1 MELVVFLIPPIG
13 PGASPQRR
21 GFFFDAPVLLHYTN
35 GPFPGSRTLNLVAVV
50 SLFGTSKNA
59 PSYLGKYAP
68 TQGPTP
74 SDPFRRARDRGSPGH
89 ATGLLPH
96 DPLIR
101 RACRSYIDV

>member
-1 MELVVFLIPPIG
+1 MKLAPVELVVFLIPPIG

-21 GFFFDAPVLLHYTN
+21 GFFFDAPVLLHYAN

-68 TQGPTP
+68 PKAPPQAILFAERVTEEALATQ
-74 SDPFRRARDRGSPGH
+74 RGFFLM
-89 ATGLLPH
+89 T
-96 DPLIR
+96 R
-101 RACRSYIDV
+101 